1 MNRLRSPISL
11 FPAGAPGFVICNRE
25 KRTSST
31 TNRINIQKMRL
42 DKFLSHATVYSRAQ
56 VKKLI
61 RDKRVQIG
69 EVIARSAD
77 YMLAE
82 NDRVLLDGEQVC
94 LPVAQYFMLNKPAA
108 YVCANSDSDN
118 PTVLDLIEEA
128 AEDLAIAGRLD
139 KDTTGLVLLSNNGQW
154 VHRIISPRREC
165 PKMYH
170 ADLDYP
176 ITDDT
181 IKKFKQG
188 FFLKGE
194 EKLTKPAILESIAEN
209 KVSVVISE
217 GRYHQVKRMF
227 AACGLH
233 VQALHRV
240 SVGDIT
246 LDNSLEP
253 GQYRVLTAAE
263 INSVLL

>member
-1 MNRLRSPISL
+1 
-11 FPAGAPGFVICNRE
+11 
-25 KRTSST
+25 
-31 TNRINIQKMRL
+31 MRL

-69 EVIARSAD
+69 EVVARRAD
-77 YMLAE
+77 YMLADHE
-82 NDRVLLDGEQVC
+82 RVLLDDKQVL
-94 LPVAQYFMLNKPAA
+94 LPVAQYFMLNKPSG

-118 PTVLDLIEEA
+118 PTVLDLIADA
-128 AEDLAIAGRLD
+128 ADDIAIAGRLD
-139 KDTTGLVLLSNNGQW
+139 KDTTGIVLLSNNGQW

-165 PKMYH
+165 PKTYH
-170 ADLDYP
+170 AELDYP
-176 ITDDT
+176 ISDDT
-181 IKKFKQG
+181 IKRFSEG

-194 EKLTKPAILESIAEN
+194 DKLTKPAILELIAGN
-209 KVSVVISE
+209 KVRVVISE

-246 LDNSLEP
+246 LDAGLEP
-253 GQYRVLTAAE
+253 GQYRVLTDTE

>member
-1 MNRLRSPISL
+1 
-11 FPAGAPGFVICNRE
+11 
-25 KRTSST
+25 
-31 TNRINIQKMRL
+31 MRL

-69 EVIARSAD
+69 EGIARRAD
-77 YMLAE
+77 CMIADH
-82 NDRVLLDGEQVC
+82 DRVLLDGEQVF
-94 LPVAQYFMLNKPAA
+94 LPVAQYFMLHKPAG

-118 PTVLDLIEEA
+118 PTVLDLIDEA
-128 AEDLAIAGRLD
+128 AEDIAIAGRLD
-139 KDTTGLVLLSNNGQW
+139 KDTTGLVLLSNDGQW

-165 PKMYH
+165 TKTYL
-170 ADLDYP
+170 AELDNP

-181 IKKFKQG
+181 VRKFKVG

-194 EKLTKPAILESIAEN
+194 EKLTKPAILEFITEN

-217 GRYHQVKRMF
+217 GRYHQVRRMF

-233 VQALHRV
+233 VLALHRV
-240 SVGDIT
+240 SVGEIT
-246 LDNSLEP
+246 LDTALLP
-253 GQYRVLTAAE
+253 GQYRELTDAE
-263 INSVLL
+263 ISSVLH

>member
-1 MNRLRSPISL
+1 MRDATGLLQLILPDTKEPSY
-11 FPAGAPGFVICNRE
+11 
-25 KRTSST
+25 
-31 TNRINIQKMRL
+31 KMRL

-69 EVIARSAD
+69 DGIARSAD
-77 YMLAE
+77 YMVADD
-82 NDRVLLDGEQVC
+82 DRVLLDGKQVF
-94 LPVAQYFMLNKPAA
+94 LPVPQYFMLYKPAG

-118 PTVLDLIEEA
+118 PTVLDLIDEA
-128 AEDLAIAGRLD
+128 AEDIAIAGRLD
-139 KDTTGLVLLSNNGQW
+139 KDTTGLVLLSNDGQW

-165 PKMYH
+165 TKKYF
-170 ADLDYP
+170 AELDYQ

-181 IKKFKQG
+181 VKKFKEG

-194 EKLTKPAILESIAEN
+194 EKLTKPAVLESIAEN

-233 VQALHRV
+233 VQTLHRV

-246 LDNSLEP
+246 LDTALLP
-253 GQYRVLTAAE
+253 GQYRKLTDAE
-263 INSVLL
+263 ISSVLQ